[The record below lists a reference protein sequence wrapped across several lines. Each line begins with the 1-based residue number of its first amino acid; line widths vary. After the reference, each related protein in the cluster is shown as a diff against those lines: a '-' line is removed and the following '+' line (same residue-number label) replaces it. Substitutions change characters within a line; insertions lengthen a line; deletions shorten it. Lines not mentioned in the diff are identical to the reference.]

1 MDYYEMV
8 QIVKNTKPNGI
19 IISSH
24 LNQLKDYRA
33 LEDPFTS
40 KNDKGHSKEGSIE
53 CLSDN
58 RFVLDDKNEVYQS
71 LNPPMKH
78 LYL

>member
-8 QIVKNTKPNGI
+8 KIVKNAKPNRI

-33 LEDPFTS
+33 PQSSRGPFYF
-40 KNDKGHSKEGSIE
+40 KE
-53 CLSDN
+53 
-58 RFVLDDKNEVYQS
+58 
-71 LNPPMKH
+71 
-78 LYL
+78 

>member
-8 QIVKNTKPNGI
+8 KIVKNTKPNGI

-24 LNQLKDYRA
+24 LNQLKDYLA

-40 KNDKGHSKEGSIE
+40 KNDKGHSKKGSIE

-58 RFVLDDKNEVYQS
+58 RFVTRTKLS
-71 LNPPMKH
+71 SNPQKKFKWP
-78 LYL
+78 

>member
-1 MDYYEMV
+1 MV
-8 QIVKNTKPNGI
+8 EIVKNTKPNGI

-24 LNQLKDYRA
+24 LNQLKDYLA

-40 KNDKGHSKEGSIE
+40 KNDKGHSKKGSIE

-58 RFVLDDKNEVYQS
+58 RFGWHEIKFKPSNKIQMAETPLIN
-71 LNPPMKH
+71 
-78 LYL
+78 

>member
-8 QIVKNTKPNGI
+8 EIVKNTKPNGI

-24 LNQLKDYRA
+24 LNQLKDYLA
-33 LEDPFTS
+33 PEDPFTS

-53 CLSDN
+53 CL
-58 RFVLDDKNEVYQS
+58 
-71 LNPPMKH
+71 
-78 LYL
+78 

>member
-8 QIVKNTKPNGI
+8 EIVKNTKPNGI

-24 LNQLKDYRA
+24 LNQLKDYLA

-53 CLSDN
+53 CL
-58 RFVLDDKNEVYQS
+58 
-71 LNPPMKH
+71 
-78 LYL
+78 